1 MEDYLSGYL
10 QVLPDYQRRKIE
22 EIVKDNKDL
31 YNFNSITEEQFQQII
46 DRLEIDHEQLSEFIP
61 QLDKLDE
68 ELFNS
73 FFSNVHVDLN
83 LMFLES
89 QLLENA
95 NANYGRIFDGII
107 SDLQKE
113 VNALSSRVNSLR
125 MVSEGEDGLIVKEYS
140 FSDKSQMET
149 NVEENKH
156 LFLDRDQLDGEEPD
170 TPMSVI
176 ERNHDNHYL
185 VLAKTK
191 EMDCIRDRN
200 GNPTAKIQVTDRRGI
215 PVKKVY
221 DGWPLDKAIDG
232 DPDSYWAEVVLTD
245 EPLHLSMNK

>member
-1 MEDYLSGYL
+1 MEDYLNGYL

-31 YNFNSITEEQFQQII
+31 YNFNSITEEQFKQII
-46 DRLEIDHEQLSEFIP
+46 DRLEIDHEQLTEFIP

-95 NANYGRIFDGII
+95 NANYGRIFDGMV

-113 VNALSSRVNSLR
+113 ANALGKRVGSLR
-125 MVSEGEDGLIVKEYS
+125 LVSEGEDGLIVKEYS

-149 NVEENKH
+149 DIDNNKH
-156 LFLDRDQLDGEEPD
+156 LFLDRDQVDGEEPE
-170 TPMSVI
+170 TTMAII

-185 VLAKTK
+185 TLEKTK
-191 EMDCIRDRN
+191 EVDCIRDQN
-200 GNPTAKIQVTDRRGI
+200 GNPTAKIKVIDKRGAPI
-215 PVKKVY
+215 KKNH
-221 DGWPLDKAIDG
+221 DAWPTSKAIDG
-232 DPDSYWAEVVLTD
+232 DPDSYWAEVVLTE
-245 EPLHLSMNK
+245 EPLHLGIEK

>member
-1 MEDYLSGYL
+1 MEDYLNGYL

-31 YNFNSITEEQFQQII
+31 YNFNSITEEQFKQII
-46 DRLEIDHEQLSEFIP
+46 DRLEIDHEQLTEFIP

-68 ELFNS
+68 ELFNT

-95 NANYGRIFDGII
+95 NANYGRIFDGMI

-113 VNALSSRVNSLR
+113 ANALSKRVGSLR
-125 MVSEGEDGLIVKEYS
+125 LVSEGEDGLIVKEYS

-149 NVEENKH
+149 DIENNKH
-156 LFLDRDQLDGEEPD
+156 LFLDRDQVDGEEPE
-170 TPMSVI
+170 TPSAII

-185 VLAKTK
+185 TLEKTK
-191 EMDCIRDRN
+191 EVDCIRDHN
-200 GNPTAKIQVTDRRGI
+200 GKATAKIDVIDKRGT
-215 PVKKVY
+215 PVKKNY
-221 DGWPLDKAIDG
+221 DAWPTSKAIDG
-232 DPDSYWAEVVLTD
+232 DPETYWAEVVLTD
-245 EPLHLSMNK
+245 EPLHLGIEK